1 MKLKIFTCF
10 LFIAFSVLL
19 FAEET
24 NALVAISADGA
35 TTSYVLSDVK
45 RIEVSKKDASA
56 SMSVLLKDGTK
67 EGSYQKIIFNKAIT
81 SIAELGEISFYV
93 YPNPVV
99 NTLNII
105 GVDENAS
112 LSVFNLNGQ
121 CVKQEKGNVIEVNAL
136 AKGTYI
142 LQINNQ
148 YVKFIKQ

>member
-1 MKLKIFTCF
+1 MKLKIFTCV
-10 LFIAFSVLL
+10 LFMAFSVWL
-19 FAEET
+19 FAEEK

-35 TTSYVLSDVK
+35 KTSYVLADVQ
-45 RIEVSKKDASA
+45 RIEVNKKDVSA
-56 SMSVLLKDGTK
+56 SMSVLLKNGSL
-67 EGSYQKIIFNKAIT
+67 EGSYKKLIFANELI
-81 SIAELGEISFYV
+81 SIKEFGDISLYV

-112 LSVFNLNGQ
+112 LAVFNLNGQ
-121 CVKQEKGNVIEVNAL
+121 CVKQEKGNVIDVNTL
-136 AKGTYI
+136 VKGTYI

>member
-10 LFIAFSVLL
+10 LFMAFSVLL

-35 TTSYVLSDVK
+35 KTSYVLADVK
-45 RIEVSKKDASA
+45 RIEVNKKDASA
-56 SMSVLLKDGTK
+56 SMSVLRKDGTL
-67 EGSYQKIIFNKAIT
+67 EGSYQKIIFNQAIT

-121 CVKQEKGNVIEVNAL
+121 CVKQEKGNVIDVNSL
-136 AKGTYI
+136 VKGTYI

>member
-1 MKLKIFTCF
+1 MKLKIFTCV
-10 LFIAFSVLL
+10 LFMAFSVWL
-19 FAEET
+19 FAEEK

-35 TTSYVLSDVK
+35 KTSYVLADVQ
-45 RIEVSKKDASA
+45 RIEVNKKDVSA
-56 SMSVLLKDGTK
+56 SMSVLLKNGTL
-67 EGSYQKIIFNKAIT
+67 EGSYKKLIFANELI
-81 SIAELGEISFYV
+81 SIEEFGDISLYV

-112 LSVFNLNGQ
+112 LAVFNLNGQ
-121 CVKQEKGNVIEVNAL
+121 CVKQEKGNVIDVNTL
-136 AKGTYI
+136 VKGTYI

>member
-1 MKLKIFTCF
+1 M
-10 LFIAFSVLL
+10 AFSVWL
-19 FAEET
+19 FAEEK

-35 TTSYVLSDVK
+35 KTSYVLADVQ
-45 RIEVSKKDASA
+45 RIEVNKKDVSA
-56 SMSVLLKDGTK
+56 SMSVLLKNGTL
-67 EGSYQKIIFNKAIT
+67 EGSYKKLIFANELI
-81 SIAELGEISFYV
+81 SIKEFGDISLYV

-112 LSVFNLNGQ
+112 LAVFNLNGQ
-121 CVKQEKGNVIEVNAL
+121 CVKQEKGNVIDVNTL
-136 AKGTYI
+136 VKGTYI

>member
-1 MKLKIFTCF
+1 M
-10 LFIAFSVLL
+10 AFSVLL

-35 TTSYVLSDVK
+35 KTSYVLADVK
-45 RIEVSKKDASA
+45 RIEVNKKDASA
-56 SMSVLLKDGTK
+56 SMSVLRKDGTL
-67 EGSYQKIIFNKAIT
+67 EGSYQKIIFNQAIT

-121 CVKQEKGNVIEVNAL
+121 CVKQEKGNVIDVNSL
-136 AKGTYI
+136 VKGTYI

>member
-1 MKLKIFTCF
+1 M
-10 LFIAFSVLL
+10 AFSVLL
-19 FAEET
+19 FAEEK

-35 TTSYVLSDVK
+35 ETSYVLADVK
-45 RIEVSKKDASA
+45 RIEVNKKDASA

-67 EGSYQKIIFNKAIT
+67 EGSYKKLIFANELT
-81 SIAELGEISFYV
+81 SIEEMGEISLYV

-121 CVKQEKGNVIEVNAL
+121 CIKQEKGNVIDVNSL
-136 AKGTYI
+136 VKGTYV

>member
-1 MKLKIFTCF
+1 MKLKIFTCV
-10 LFIAFSVLL
+10 LFMAFSVWL
-19 FAEET
+19 FAEEK

-35 TTSYVLSDVK
+35 KTSYVLADVQ
-45 RIEVSKKDASA
+45 RIEVNKKDVSV
-56 SMSVLLKDGTK
+56 SMSVLLKNGTL
-67 EGSYQKIIFNKAIT
+67 EGSYKKLIFANELI
-81 SIAELGEISFYV
+81 SIKEFGDISLYV

-112 LSVFNLNGQ
+112 LAVFNLNGQ
-121 CVKQEKGNVIEVNAL
+121 CVKQEKGNVIDVNTL
-136 AKGTYI
+136 VKGTYI

>member
-10 LFIAFSVLL
+10 LFMAFSVLL
-19 FAEET
+19 FAEEN

-35 TTSYVLSDVK
+35 KTLYVLADVK
-45 RIEVSKKDASA
+45 RIEVNKKDASA
-56 SMSVLLKDGTK
+56 SMSVLLKDGTL

-112 LSVFNLNGQ
+112 ISVFNLNGQ
-121 CVKQEKGNVIEVNAL
+121 CIKQEKGNVIDVNAL
-136 AKGTYI
+136 VKGTYI

>member
-35 TTSYVLSDVK
+35 ETSYVLSDVK

>member
-1 MKLKIFTCF
+1 MKLKIFTCV
-10 LFIAFSVLL
+10 LFMAFSVWL
-19 FAEET
+19 FAEEK

-35 TTSYVLSDVK
+35 KTSYVLADVQ
-45 RIEVSKKDASA
+45 RIEVNKKDVSA
-56 SMSVLLKDGTK
+56 SMSVLLKNGTL
-67 EGSYQKIIFNKAIT
+67 EGSYKKLIFANELI
-81 SIAELGEISFYV
+81 SIKEFGDISLYV

-112 LSVFNLNGQ
+112 LTVFNLNGQ
-121 CVKQEKGNVIEVNAL
+121 CVKQEKGNVIDVNAL
-136 AKGTYI
+136 LKGTYI

>member
-10 LFIAFSVLL
+10 LFMAFSVLL
-19 FAEET
+19 FAQEK

-35 TTSYVLSDVK
+35 ETSYVLADVK
-45 RIEVSKKDASA
+45 RIEVNKKDASA
-56 SMSVLLKDGTK
+56 SMSVLLKDGTR

-105 GVDENAS
+105 GVDENPS

-121 CVKQEKGNVIEVNAL
+121 CVKQEKGNVIDVNAL
-136 AKGTYI
+136 VKGTYI

>member
-1 MKLKIFTCF
+1 M
-10 LFIAFSVLL
+10 AFSVWL
-19 FAEET
+19 FAEEK

-35 TTSYVLSDVK
+35 KTSYVLADMK
-45 RIEVSKKDASA
+45 RIEVNNKEESVT
-56 SMSVLLKDGTK
+56 MSVRLKNGDI
-67 EGSYQKIIFNKAIT
+67 EGSYKTLIFTDEAT
-81 SIAELGEISFYV
+81 SIDELGEISFYV

-112 LSVFNLNGQ
+112 LAVFNLNGQ
-121 CVKQEKGNVIEVNAL
+121 CVKQEKGNVIDVNAL
-136 AKGTYI
+136 VKGTYI

>member
-1 MKLKIFTCF
+1 MKLKIFTCI
-10 LFIAFSVLL
+10 LFMAFSVLL
-19 FAEET
+19 FAEEK

-35 TTSYVLSDVK
+35 KTSYVLADVK
-45 RIEVSKKDASA
+45 RIEVNKKDASA
-56 SMSVLLKDGTK
+56 SMSVLRKDGTL
-67 EGSYQKIIFNKAIT
+67 EGSYQKIIFNQAIT
-81 SIAELGEISFYV
+81 SIAEFGEISFYV

-121 CVKQEKGNVIEVNAL
+121 CVKQEKGNVIDVNSL
-136 AKGTYI
+136 VKGTYI

>member
-1 MKLKIFTCF
+1 MKLKIFTCV
-10 LFIAFSVLL
+10 LFMAFSVWL
-19 FAEET
+19 FAEEK

-35 TTSYVLSDVK
+35 KTSYVLADMK
-45 RIEVSKKDASA
+45 RIEVNNKEESVT
-56 SMSVLLKDGTK
+56 MSVCLKNGNIA
-67 EGSYQKIIFNKAIT
+67 GSYKTLIFTDEAT
-81 SIAELGEISFYV
+81 SIDELGEISFYV

-112 LSVFNLNGQ
+112 LFVFNLNGL
-121 CVKQEKGNVIEVNAL
+121 CVKQERGNVIDVNSL
-136 AKGTYI
+136 LKGTYI

>member
-10 LFIAFSVLL
+10 LFMAFSVWL
-19 FAEET
+19 FAEEK

-35 TTSYVLSDVK
+35 KTSYVLADVK
-45 RIEVSKKDASA
+45 RIEVNKKDASA
-56 SMSVLLKDGTK
+56 SMSVLRKDGTL
-67 EGSYQKIIFNKAIT
+67 EGSYQKIIFNEAIT
-81 SIAELGEISFYV
+81 SIAEFGEISFYV

-121 CVKQEKGNVIEVNAL
+121 CVKQEKGNVIDVNSL

>member
-1 MKLKIFTCF
+1 MKLKIFTCV
-10 LFIAFSVLL
+10 LFMAFSVWL
-19 FAEET
+19 FAEEK

-35 TTSYVLSDVK
+35 KTSYVLADVQ
-45 RIEVSKKDASA
+45 RIEVNKKDVSA
-56 SMSVLLKDGTK
+56 SMSVLLKNGTL
-67 EGSYQKIIFNKAIT
+67 EGSYKKLIFANELI
-81 SIAELGEISFYV
+81 SIKEFGDISLYV

-112 LSVFNLNGQ
+112 LAVFNLNGQ
-121 CVKQEKGNVIEVNAL
+121 CVKQEKGNVIDVNTL
-136 AKGTYI
+136 VKGTYI

>member
-1 MKLKIFTCF
+1 MNLKIFTCF
-10 LFIAFSVLL
+10 LFMAFSVLL
-19 FAEET
+19 FAEEK

-35 TTSYVLSDVK
+35 KTSYVLADVK
-45 RIEVSKKDASA
+45 RIEVNKKDASA

-67 EGSYQKIIFNKAIT
+67 EGSYKKLMFANELT
-81 SIAELGEISFYV
+81 SIEEMGEISLYV

-99 NTLNII
+99 NTLNVI

-121 CVKQEKGNVIEVNAL
+121 CIKQEKGNVIDVNAL